1 MNIFESINEST
12 TNAVKSGEN
21 YVKKTEEYLKLK
33 IFQQLSFSLSM
44 LVKIALVGG
53 FIFLGL
59 IFLSIA
65 GAIALGKVLGN
76 IPLGILIVGIL
87 LLLFAF
93 IAFLLRKKIDKTI
106 ISKYS
111 KSFFD

>member
-21 YVKKTEEYLKLK
+21 YIRRSEEYFKLK
-33 IFQQLSFSLSM
+33 IFQQLSLSLSA
-44 LVKIALVGG
+44 LVKIAIIGG

-59 IFLSIA
+59 IFFAIA
-65 GAIALGKVLGN
+65 GAIALGKLLES
-76 IPLGILIVGIL
+76 IPLGILIVGLIL
-87 LLLFAF
+87 VLFAL
-93 IAFLLRKKIDKTI
+93 IAFSLRKSIDKTLI
-106 ISKYS
+106 RKFS